1 MSTTASPLA
10 DQPLYDLV
18 SGPASVTIS
27 DVITRMQAIDALLP
41 ADDGIK
47 WFNRLYLMVTQQVD
61 LHPPGG
67 AWRSPLWL
75 TRLDVELISPDAIF
89 HIPGRPEPMS
99 GPAGYLAI
107 IGMMR
112 VGFPDIQWALEEMV
126 AEDDKVAA
134 RFTMRG
140 THRGTFSAS
149 RRREKQSLCRP

>member
-1 MSTTASPLA
+1 MSTTASSLA

-18 SGPASVTIS
+18 SGPASVTIA

-75 TRLDVELISPDAIF
+75 TRLDVVF
-89 HIPGRPEPMS
+89 
-99 GPAGYLAI
+99 AGLLL
-107 IGMMR
+107 R
-112 VGFPDIQWALEEMV
+112 RCL
-126 AEDDKVAA
+126 A
-134 RFTMRG
+134 RFLSWT
-140 THRGTFSAS
+140 
-149 RRREKQSLCRP
+149 RRALCMECIV